1 MNGTRRRIV
10 PGSAIGVL
18 AALLLAPAEAS
29 AQRATGTLIVRVE
42 ESGAPAP
49 GVDVGVFTR
58 RAGRTLATTGS
69 TGLAAV
75 EQLSVDAGVGTRM
88 FTHVLRCAGK
98 TTVYL
103 VPETE
108 RIDSIPPGCEHLE
121 AGPFFWGQTERIVVR
136 IDGDR
141 ALVESTQAEEL
152 TERLSGLR
160 FTADFL
166 FTSLYGFDLGSG
178 DSEFGSGIGGQARL
192 FYLWP
197 GGLGLGAGGS
207 LTFHDVTGSGA
218 NMNKWSAFVEPRYTF
233 LLGSSKIRPHVLAR
247 ASYNWFSYDSGA
259 SSPDQKGFGFGGG
272 IGAHYPLL
280 GWLGA
285 EVGVYYGYL
294 SLDYSG
300 FDESRSGSELQ
311 LSAGLR
317 FF

>member
-1 MNGTRRRIV
+1 MNGTRRRIL
-10 PGSAIGVL
+10 PATALGVL
-18 AALLLAPAEAS
+18 ASLLVAPVDAT

-42 ESGAPAP
+42 ENGAPAA
-49 GVDVGVFTR
+49 GVDIGVFTR

-75 EQLSVDAGVGTRM
+75 EQLTVDAGVGTRM
-88 FTHVLRCAGK
+88 FTHVLRCPGG
-98 TTVYL
+98 TVVYL

-121 AGPFFWGQTERIVVR
+121 AGAFFWGRTERIVVR
-136 IDGDR
+136 VDGDH
-141 ALVESTQAEEL
+141 AAVEETQAEEV

-160 FTADFL
+160 LTADFL

-178 DSEFGSGIGGQARL
+178 EGEFGAGIGGQARL

-197 GGLGLGAGGS
+197 SGIGLGAGGS
-207 LTFHDVTGSGA
+207 LTVHDVTGSGA

-233 LLGSSKIRPHVLAR
+233 LLGSSRIRPHVLAR
-247 ASYNWFSYDSGA
+247 ASYNWLSYGSGA

-280 GWLGA
+280 DWLGA
-285 EVGVYYGYL
+285 EVGIYYGYL
-294 SLDYSG
+294 SVDYSG

-311 LSAGLR
+311 LSGGLR

>member
-1 MNGTRRRIV
+1 MNATRRRIL
-10 PGSAIGVL
+10 PGLGAGLL
-18 AALLLAPAEAS
+18 AALLLAPTDAL

-42 ESGAPAP
+42 DEGAPAA

-58 RAGRTLATTGS
+58 RVGRVLATTGT

-75 EQLSVDAGVGTRM
+75 DQLAVDAGVGTRM
-88 FTHVLRCAGK
+88 FTHVLRCPGG

-108 RIDSIPPGCEHLE
+108 RIDSIPAGCEHLE
-121 AGPFFWGQTERIVVR
+121 AGPFYWGRTERIVVR
-136 IDGDR
+136 MGAGR
-141 ALVESTQAEEL
+141 AVVEETQAEKV
-152 TERLSGLR
+152 TQRLSGLR
-160 FTADFL
+160 FTADVL
-166 FTSLYGFDLGSG
+166 LTSLYGFDLGSG
-178 DSEFGSGIGGQARL
+178 ESEFGSGIGGQARI
-192 FYLWP
+192 FHLWP

-207 LTFHDVTGSGA
+207 LTVHDVTGSGA

-233 LLGSSKIRPHVLAR
+233 LLGSSKVRPHVLAR
-247 ASYNWFSYDSGA
+247 ASYNWFSYGSGA

-285 EVGVYYGYL
+285 EIGIYYGYL
-294 SLDYSG
+294 SMDYSG

-311 LSAGLR
+311 LSGGLR

>member
-1 MNGTRRRIV
+1 MNGTRRRIL
-10 PGSAIGVL
+10 PATALGVL
-18 AALLLAPAEAS
+18 ASLLVAPVDAT

-42 ESGAPAP
+42 ENGTPAA
-49 GVDVGVFTR
+49 GVDIGVFTR

-75 EQLSVDAGVGTRM
+75 EQLTVDAGVGTRM
-88 FTHVLRCAGK
+88 FTHVLRCPGG
-98 TTVYL
+98 TVVYL

-121 AGPFFWGQTERIVVR
+121 AGAFFWGRTERIVVR
-136 IDGDR
+136 VDGDH
-141 ALVESTQAEEL
+141 AAVEETQAEEV

-160 FTADFL
+160 LTADFL

-178 DSEFGSGIGGQARL
+178 EGEFGAGIGGQARL

-197 GGLGLGAGGS
+197 SGLGLGAGGS
-207 LTFHDVTGSGA
+207 LTVHDVTGSGA

-233 LLGSSKIRPHVLAR
+233 LLGSSRIRPHVLAR
-247 ASYNWFSYDSGA
+247 ASYNWLSYGTGA

-280 GWLGA
+280 DWLGA
-285 EVGVYYGYL
+285 EVGIYYGYL
-294 SLDYSG
+294 SMDYSG

-311 LSAGLR
+311 LSGGLR

>member
-1 MNGTRRRIV
+1 MNGTLRRFV
-10 PGSAIGVL
+10 PACAMGVL
-18 AALLLAPAEAS
+18 TVLLLVPADAA

-42 ESGAPAP
+42 EGGAPAP

-58 RAGRTLATTGS
+58 RTGRTLATTGS

-75 EQLSVDAGVGTRM
+75 EQLTVDAGVGTRM
-88 FTHVLRCAGK
+88 FVHVLRCPSR

-108 RIDSIPPGCEHLE
+108 RIDSVPPGCEDLA
-121 AGPFFWGQTERIVVR
+121 AGLFFWGQTERIVVR
-136 IDGDR
+136 VDGDR
-141 ALVESTQAEEL
+141 AVVEATQAETL

-166 FTSLYGFDLGSG
+166 FTTLSGFDLGSG
-178 DSEFGSGIGGQARL
+178 ESEFGSGIGGQARL
-192 FYLWP
+192 FHLWP
-197 GGLGLGAGGS
+197 SGLGLGAGGS

-233 LLGSSKIRPHVLAR
+233 LFGSSKIRPHVLAR

-272 IGAHYPLL
+272 VGAHYPLL

-285 EVGVYYGYL
+285 EVGIYYGYL
-294 SLDYSG
+294 SMDYSG

-311 LSAGLR
+311 LTGGLR